1 MKLITKTISY
11 YLLVSLPLL
20 LIAGVF
26 GYCLIKAE
34 LNNSME
40 ESLWKEKI
48 NAKKIIQ
55 TFKTPQIVYLTTDSL
70 SKITPVQ
77 NNKTGYSYKDS
88 IIYDSFE
95 EEYLNYRILNNY
107 FSYDGQNYLIV
118 AAKSTL
124 EDDDLME
131 SLFSS
136 FILIMAFLILAFFI
150 VTWLLSK
157 KMWQPFYNTLSRLN
171 EYDIKQHHAYHF
183 DKSSINEFN
192 QLSTSLNKMTD
203 KIYSDFLQQKEFTEN
218 ASHEM
223 QTPLAVVKA
232 NLSLLVQS
240 PNLKEEE
247 MNQLQAIEN
256 TVKKLTALNKSLIL
270 LSKIDNHQFNEN
282 VAVNFN
288 DKITSIIKHY
298 EEVWQSKN
306 ITIETKFDNNL
317 IISCNSTLAD
327 VLIANLFQNAIRHNH
342 KNGTINI
349 SINKNLLTI
358 SNTGEPLS
366 IPENELFVRF
376 KKNDA
381 SKDSLG
387 LGLSIVKSITML
399 YSININYTYFSNK
412 HQFSL
417 QFN

>member
-1 MKLITKTISY
+1 
-11 YLLVSLPLL
+11 
-20 LIAGVF
+20 
-26 GYCLIKAE
+26 
-34 LNNSME
+34 
-40 ESLWKEKI
+40 
-48 NAKKIIQ
+48 
-55 TFKTPQIVYLTTDSL
+55 
-70 SKITPVQ
+70 
-77 NNKTGYSYKDS
+77 
-88 IIYDSFE
+88 
-95 EEYLNYRILNNY
+95 
-107 FSYDGQNYLIV
+107 
-118 AAKSTL
+118 
-124 EDDDLME
+124 ME

-136 FILIMAFLILAFFI
+136 FILIMIFLILAFFI
-150 VTWLLSK
+150 VSWLLSK
-157 KMWQPFYNTLSRLN
+157 NLWQPFYNTLSRLN
-171 EYDIKQHHAYHF
+171 EYDIKQHDTYHF
-183 DKSSINEFN
+183 DESSINEFN

-256 TVKKLTALNKSLIL
+256 TVKKLTALNKALIL

-306 ITIETKFDNNL
+306 ITIETVFDNAL
-317 IISCNSTLAD
+317 IVSFNTTLAD
-327 VLIANLFQNAIRHNH
+327 VLITNLLQNAIRHNYE
-342 KNGTINI
+342 NGTIKI

-358 SNTGEPLS
+358 TNTGEALS

-399 YSININYTYFSNK
+399 YNINVSYNYKLNK
-412 HQFSL
+412 HVFTL
-417 QFN
+417 NF

>member
-1 MKLITKTISY
+1 L
-11 YLLVSLPLL
+11 
-20 LIAGVF
+20 
-26 GYCLIKAE
+26 
-34 LNNSME
+34 
-40 ESLWKEKI
+40 
-48 NAKKIIQ
+48 
-55 TFKTPQIVYLTTDSL
+55 
-70 SKITPVQ
+70 
-77 NNKTGYSYKDS
+77 
-88 IIYDSFE
+88 
-95 EEYLNYRILNNY
+95 
-107 FSYDGQNYLIV
+107 
-118 AAKSTL
+118 
-124 EDDDLME
+124 
-131 SLFSS
+131 
-136 FILIMAFLILAFFI
+136 
-150 VTWLLSK
+150 
-157 KMWQPFYNTLSRLN
+157 WQPFYNTLSRLN
-171 EYDIKQHHAYHF
+171 EYDIKQHHTYHF
-183 DKSSINEFN
+183 DESSINEFN

-256 TVKKLTALNKSLIL
+256 TVKKLSALNKALIL

-306 ITIETKFDNNL
+306 IKIETKFDNNL

-327 VLIANLFQNAIRHNH
+327 VLITNLLHNAIRHNH

-349 SINKNLLTI
+349 TINKNLLTI
-358 SNTGEPLS
+358 TNTGELLS
-366 IPENELFVRF
+366 IPEKELFVRF
-376 KKNDA
+376 KKDDA

-387 LGLSIVKSITML
+387 LGLSIVKSIAML
-399 YSININYTYFSNK
+399 YNINIEYNYLSNK